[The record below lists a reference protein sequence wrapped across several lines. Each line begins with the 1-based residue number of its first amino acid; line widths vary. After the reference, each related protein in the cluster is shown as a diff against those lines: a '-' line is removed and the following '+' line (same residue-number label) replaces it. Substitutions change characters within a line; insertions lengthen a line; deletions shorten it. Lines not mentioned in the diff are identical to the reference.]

1 MKDKEHN
8 IKTSILLHHA
18 EAILRHLIAKLLQG
32 LAIFIIIG
40 IPSLLLIAHFH
51 GLGDGIRHSVEKAL
65 SGEFYDV
72 KVGRLSFT
80 LGAGLKATD
89 LRILEHNET
98 HRLLVHAN
106 RVTILPQL
114 AALAHGKIEV
124 ESLQLHHANIDI
136 PLGREQEPRLQ
147 LDHVE
152 ATIVSP
158 PGQITLSDAKFHLCG
173 IHVRARGNFLN
184 PKTFSPNPIP
194 SEGPGKIAQ
203 TIVMIQE
210 NLKRLQW
217 EEAPPTLEME
227 VNGDLTHLESLRADH
242 ITFRGGAFRYEGW
255 SFNNIDLDMEY
266 GHQVLKLQQLILE
279 DRLGE
284 MHSWGNVDFQKQEA
298 QVNFSGSSD
307 FVSVA
312 GLVLKKDFFAEDWH
326 WKEPPRL
333 EGTVGA
339 DWKTAP
345 PVLHGEVHMQSGPFS
360 YRGVPMDHLTAGAIF
375 DHGTFLMRD
384 FDAAGAP
391 GSLHVDFMAAP
402 HDQRARIN
410 LTLLP
415 QLLEPAARGG
425 LQKTLAVM
433 NFKEPLNLTFEGTS
447 SEGTPF
453 SWEGAGTLKL
463 GPSSMRNAWIDS
475 LTADFQLKEGAF
487 LFQNIV
493 TKIGDMK
500 AEGSCIYDIKNQEVR
515 FPGVHSN
522 LDPVPILMWI
532 DPHIAESLL
541 AYRFHQPPV
550 TDVSG
555 ILGLKD
561 PQKNNFKIQLRAP
574 QGLDYTLLKKNLVF
588 REVAGTVIIKKQ
600 DLLVDIPHASLFGGT
615 AGINARVSIAPGD
628 GSYAAD
634 VTLDNVDFK
643 SLTKLYFDYETS
655 QGKMSGDYHFT
666 TITGDDYAM
675 KGNGRM
681 LIKDGS
687 VYAMPIFG
695 PLSILMNDVIPGLGY
710 QAANR
715 ATADF
720 TLEKGV
726 INTKN
731 LSIQSAAFTMIG
743 EGDIFYLEDRMNMSV
758 RLNVR
763 GIPGIIFFPVSKL
776 LEYISDGS
784 AKHPTW
790 RAKYIPGLPPSGG
803 K

>member
-1 MKDKEHN
+1 MNKK
-8 IKTSILLHHA
+8 SWLHHT
-18 EAILRHLIAKLLQG
+18 EAILRHVIAKLLQG
-32 LAIFIIIG
+32 FAIFIVLG

-51 GLGDGIRHSVEKAL
+51 GLGNRIRQSMEKTL
-65 SGEFYDV
+65 SGQFYEV
-72 KVGRLSFT
+72 KVERLSFT
-80 LGAGLKATD
+80 LGAGLKATN
-89 LRILEHNET
+89 LRILERNET

-124 ESLQLHHANIDI
+124 ESFQLHHANIDI

-147 LDHVE
+147 LNHVE

-158 PGQITLSDAKFHLCG
+158 PGQITLSNAQFHLCG
-173 IHVRARGNFLN
+173 IHVRIRGNFLN
-184 PKTFSPNPIP
+184 PKTFAPNPIP

-210 NLKRLQW
+210 NLKNLHW
-217 EEAPPTLEME
+217 EEAPPVLEME
-227 VNGDLTHLESLRADH
+227 VSGDLTRLESLRADR
-242 ITFRGGAFRYEGW
+242 ITLRGGPCHYEGW
-255 SFNNIDLDMEY
+255 AFNNIAADMEY
-266 GHQVLKLQQLILE
+266 GHQILRLQQFCLE

-284 MHSWGNVDFQKQEA
+284 LHSWGNVDFRKKEA
-298 QVNFSGSSD
+298 MLNFSGSSD
-307 FVSVA
+307 FVSMA
-312 GLVLKKDFFAEDWH
+312 GLVLKKDFPAADWN
-326 WKEPPRL
+326 WKEPPHL
-333 EGTVGA
+333 EGSVGA
-339 DWKTAP
+339 DWKEGTP
-345 PVLHGEVHMQSGPFS
+345 LVHGEIHMQSGAFS
-360 YRGVPMDHLTAGAIF
+360 YRGVSMDHFSAGAIY

-384 FDAAGAP
+384 FDVAGAP
-391 GSLHVDFMAAP
+391 GSLHLDCMLAP

-425 LQKTLAVM
+425 LQKALAVM
-433 NFKEPLNLTFEGTS
+433 NFKDPLNFTFEGRS

-453 SWEGAGTLKL
+453 SWEGSGTLRL
-463 GPSSMRNAWIDS
+463 GLSSMRNAWIDS
-475 LTADFQLKEGAF
+475 LTADFQLQEGAF
-487 LFQNIV
+487 LFQNIF
-493 TKIGDMK
+493 TKIGETK
-500 AEGSCIYDIKNQEVR
+500 AEGSCIYDVKNQEVR
-515 FPGVHSN
+515 FPSIHAN

-550 TDVSG
+550 TEVTG

-561 PQKNNFKIQLRAP
+561 PQKNNFKVQLRAP
-574 QGLDYTLLKKNLVF
+574 EGLDYTLLKKNLTFQQVEGNVF
-588 REVAGTVIIKKQ
+588 IKKQ
-600 DLLVDIPHASLFGGT
+600 ELLVDIPDASLFGGK
-615 AGINARVSIAPGD
+615 AAINATVSIVPGD
-628 GSYAAD
+628 GRYEAA
-634 VTLDNVDFK
+634 VKLDSVDFNN
-643 SLTKLYFDYETS
+643 LTKLYFDYTES
-655 QGKMSGDYHFT
+655 QGKLSGDYHFT

-675 KGNGRM
+675 KGNGHM

-695 PLSILMNDVIPGLGY
+695 PLSILMNDVVPGLGY

-720 TLEKGV
+720 TVEKGA

-743 EGDIFYLEDRMNMSV
+743 SGDIFYLEDRMNMSV

-776 LEYISDGS
+776 FEYISDGS

-790 RAKYIPGLPPSGG
+790 RAKYIPGLPA

>member
-1 MKDKEHN
+1 M
-8 IKTSILLHHA
+8 
-18 EAILRHLIAKLLQG
+18 RHLIAKFLQ
-32 LAIFIIIG
+32 AFAVFVIIG
-40 IPSLLLIAHFH
+40 IPFLLLIAHFH
-51 GLGDGIRHSVEKAL
+51 GLGDGIRQSVEKAL
-65 SGEFYDV
+65 SGQFYEV
-72 KVGRLSFT
+72 KVARLSFT
-80 LGAGLKATD
+80 LGTGLKATD
-89 LRILEHNET
+89 LRILERNET

-124 ESLQLHHANIDI
+124 EAFQLHHANIDV

-158 PGQITLSDAKFHLCG
+158 PGQITLSDAQFHLCG

-184 PKTFSPNPIP
+184 PKTFAPNPIP

-210 NLKRLQW
+210 NLKRLHW
-217 EEAPPTLEME
+217 EEAPPTLEIE
-227 VNGDLTHLESLRADH
+227 ASGDLTHLESLRADR
-242 ITFRGGAFRYEGW
+242 ITFRGGACRYEGW
-255 SFNNIDLDMEY
+255 SFNNIAADMEY
-266 GHQVLKLQQLILE
+266 GHQVLKLQQLCLE

-284 MHSWGNVDFQKQEA
+284 LHSWGNLDFQKQEA
-298 QVNFSGSSD
+298 TLNFSGSFD

-312 GLVLKKDFFAEDWH
+312 GLVFKKDWPAADWN
-326 WKEPPRL
+326 WKQPPHF

-339 DWKTAP
+339 DWKQGAP
-345 PVLHGEVHMQSGPFS
+345 LVHGEVHMQSGPFS

-384 FDAAGAP
+384 LDIAGAP
-391 GSLHVDFMAAP
+391 GSLYVDFMAAP

-410 LTLLP
+410 LTLFP

-425 LQKTLAVM
+425 LQKALAVM
-433 NFKEPLNLTFEGTS
+433 NFKEPLNFTFEGTS

-463 GPSSMRNAWIDS
+463 GPSSMRNAWVDGVS
-475 LTADFQLKEGAF
+475 ADFQLKEGAF
-487 LFQNIV
+487 TFQNIL
-493 TKIGDMK
+493 TKIGETK
-500 AEGSCIYDIKNQEVR
+500 AEGSCIYDIKNQEIR
-515 FPGVHSN
+515 FPGIHSN

-555 ILGLKD
+555 VLGLKD
-561 PQKNNFKIQLRAP
+561 PQKNNFKIELRAP
-574 QGLDYTLLKKNLVF
+574 QGLDYTLLKKNLTFQQV
-588 REVAGTVIIKKQ
+588 EGTVLIKKQ
-600 DLLVDIPHASLFGGT
+600 DLLVDIPRASLF
-615 AGINARVSIAPGD
+615 AGSAAINATVSIVPGD
-628 GSYAAD
+628 GRYEAL
-634 VTLDNVDFK
+634 VTLDGIDFK
-643 SLTKLYFDYETS
+643 SLTKLYLDYDTS

-666 TITGDDYAM
+666 TVTGDDHAM
-675 KGNGRM
+675 KGNGHM

-776 LEYISDGS
+776 FEYISDGS
-784 AKHPTW
+784 AKHPAW
-790 RAKYIPGLPPSGG
+790 RAKYIPGLPA